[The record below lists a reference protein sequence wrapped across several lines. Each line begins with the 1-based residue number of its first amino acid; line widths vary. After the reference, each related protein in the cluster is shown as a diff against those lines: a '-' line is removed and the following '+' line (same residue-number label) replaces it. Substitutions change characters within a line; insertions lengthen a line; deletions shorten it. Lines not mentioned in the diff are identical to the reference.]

1 MMENDESHET
11 YIGKCL
17 AFLLIKSNGSAKRE
31 VEEDTTVRNVVWKGV
46 GFGLT
51 SGVITTLGLIIGL
64 HSGTH
69 SKLAVLAGLIVLAIA
84 DAMSDAMGIH
94 VSEEAEMEHSTRE
107 LWETTS
113 FTFVSKFIVSFSFA
127 IPIVLLEISTAIM
140 ASVAYGVALIMIF
153 SFGMAKAQKQNP
165 SRVIVEHILIAI
177 LVIILAHYIGDM
189 VYGAFST

>member
-1 MMENDESHET
+1 M
-11 YIGKCL
+11 
-17 AFLLIKSNGSAKRE
+17 
-31 VEEDTTVRNVVWKGV
+31 RNVVWKGV

-94 VSEEAEMEHSTRE
+94 VSEEAEMEHSARE

-113 FTFVSKFIVSFSFA
+113 FTFVSKFVVSFSFT
-127 IPIVLLEISTAIM
+127 IPLVLLEISTAII
-140 ASVAYGVALIMIF
+140 ASVFWGVILIMFF
-153 SFGMAKAQKQNP
+153 SFIMAKAQKQNP
-165 SRVIVEHILIAI
+165 YRTIVEHILITI
-177 LVIILAHYIGDM
+177 VVIILAHYIGDL
-189 VYGAFST
+189 VYGVFGT

>member
-1 MMENDESHET
+1 M
-11 YIGKCL
+11 
-17 AFLLIKSNGSAKRE
+17 RQ
-31 VEEDTTVRNVVWKGV
+31 VEEDATVRNVVWKGV

-113 FTFVSKFIVSFSFA
+113 FTFASKFVVSFSFM
-127 IPIVLLEISTAIM
+127 IPIVLLEISAAIV
-140 ASVAYGVALIMIF
+140 ASVVWGVVLIMIF

-165 SRVIVEHILIAI
+165 TRVIVEHILITIA
-177 LVIILAHYIGDM
+177 VVILAHYIGDA
-189 VYGAFST
+189 VYEAFGT